1 MSLNQKN
8 RISFKLKLCASALLL
23 VSPMIGL
30 TACSHDEPKTFA
42 PLTYDYLTPIFFNVG
57 QIDVQ
62 NVTENQKYPRDV
74 TNLSPIL
81 PAVALQNMA
90 NTRFQARGSSG
101 KAVFIINR
109 ASLQE
114 QGHNG
119 IYGQMD
125 ATLDIYNSNN
135 KKVASVQ
142 SSVNHTYDIDSS
154 KGAAS
159 SKANLYE
166 ATQKLMQDMNV
177 ELEFQIRK
185 HLSNW
190 IVDATG
196 TPISGGVQ
204 TEDLG
209 KPGEGNK
216 QTVTKAAPT
225 QQPSN
230 TNNGDDDDLSA
241 IFPGGKP
248 DSVKASENLQ
258 YSPEKAKTNQLPT
271 GSLGTLPASAVPDGY

>member
-101 KAVFIINR
+101 KAVFVINR

-125 ATLDIYNSNN
+125 ATLDIYNNNN

-209 KPGEGNK
+209 KPGEANK
-216 QTVTKAAPT
+216 QTVTKAAPK

-241 IFPGGKP
+241 IFPAGKP

-258 YSPEKAKTNQLPT
+258 YSPEKAKANQLPT
-271 GSLGTLPASAVPDGY
+271 GSLGTLPASAVPNGY

>member
-8 RISFKLKLCASALLL
+8 TISFKLKLCASALLL

-42 PLTYDYLTPIFFNVG
+42 PLTYDYLNPIFFNVG
-57 QIDVQ
+57 QMDVQ
-62 NVTENQKYPRDV
+62 NLAGTQRYPRDV
-74 TNLSPIL
+74 TNLSPVL
-81 PAVALQNMA
+81 PASALQNMA
-90 NTRFQARGSSG
+90 NTRFQARGSAG
-101 KAVFIINR
+101 KAVFTINR

-125 ATLDIYNSNN
+125 ATLDIYNSSN
-135 KKVASVQ
+135 KKVGSVQ
-142 SSVNHTYDIDSS
+142 ASVNHTYDIDSS

-159 SKANLYE
+159 SRANLYD

-185 HLSNW
+185 HLSSW

-204 TEDLG
+204 TQDLG
-209 KPGEGNK
+209 KPGAA
-216 QTVTKAAPT
+216 TKATTSATPAAA
-225 QQPSN
+225 SSGN
-230 TNNGDDDDLSA
+230 SDDDLSA

-248 DSVKASENLQ
+248 DSVKAKESLQ
-258 YSPEKAKTNQLPT
+258 YSPSKAKANQLPT
-271 GSLGTLPASAVPDGY
+271 GSLGTLPESAVPSGY